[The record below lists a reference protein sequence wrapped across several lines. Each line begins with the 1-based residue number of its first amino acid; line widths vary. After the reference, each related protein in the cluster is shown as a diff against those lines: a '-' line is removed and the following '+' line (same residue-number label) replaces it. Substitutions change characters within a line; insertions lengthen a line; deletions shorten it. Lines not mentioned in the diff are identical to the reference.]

1 METDN
6 ANAAWRGAGLLAAA
20 LVAALYLY
28 PLAIAGSIPLLD
40 PDEGI
45 HATIAQEIVDH
56 GDWITPHLL
65 DKPFLDKPILYFWAQ
80 ALSLH
85 LLGMSEAAVRLP
97 GLMFGLLGALTTG
110 WLGARML
117 DRQTGLIAGL
127 FYGTMIFPV
136 ALCQAAAPDVALVPW
151 VNLAVLS
158 FWEMLRGGSRRRAM
172 LATLAA
178 GLALGLAIL
187 TKGLVGVALVG
198 IACGMYVLL
207 GRRLNVSVCGYG
219 ALALLVALLVAAPWY
234 VAVEVRN
241 PGYLHYYFV
250 GRHLL
255 GFATETQRH
264 GGQPWWYYLPILLG
278 GGLPWIAY
286 LPVMISEAWANWRTG
301 RADMAAPNVLLWS
314 WLIGGVVL
322 LTVSHSKL
330 ATYIWPLFPAV
341 ALLAAVVW
349 AAWLKGRLSDRSR
362 AMLSSTFWIS
372 TAAGPLVLPLAM
384 VGAGRVFSLRF
395 APATWAVGMLIAALA
410 WTPLWLWRRQRARAA
425 LAAAMLGMAA
435 QFAFIMTAVLPP
447 AAAVLSAR
455 DLAVY
460 FNDLGELPP
469 RLYVTEERVGS
480 LAFYLRPELRMNLR
494 EDQLRRLKF
503 DRLTGPPEVIPGTV
517 LAVAERKVGRAE
529 EYFDFRDSEYQ
540 RAGRYRLYRM
550 ADLEFYPRHGTGRG
564 VWDLAAGR
572 SFRVARGEPVR

>member
-1 METDN
+1 MPGGRMEGQGMQTDN
-6 ANAAWRGAGLLAAA
+6 ANTAWRGASLLAAA
-20 LVAALYLY
+20 LVAVLYLY
-28 PLAIAGSIPLLD
+28 PLAIARSIPLLD

-56 GDWITPHLL
+56 GDWVTPQLL
-65 DKPFLDKPILYFWAQ
+65 GKPFFDKPILHFWAQ

-97 GLMFGLLGALTTG
+97 GLIFGLLGALTTG

-117 DRQTGLIAGL
+117 DRGTGLIAGL

-151 VNLAVLS
+151 VNLALLA
-158 FWEMLRGGSRRRAM
+158 FWELLRAGSRREAM
-172 LATLAA
+172 LATFGA

-198 IACGMYVLL
+198 VGFGMYVLL
-207 GRRLNVSVCGYG
+207 GRRLSLSICGYG
-219 ALALLVALLVAAPWY
+219 GLALLVALMVAAPWY

-286 LPVMISEAWANWRTG
+286 LPVTISEAWANRRTG
-301 RADMAAPNVLLWS
+301 RADRAGPTVLLWS
-314 WLIGGVVL
+314 WLVGGVVL
-322 LTVSHSKL
+322 LSVSHSKL
-330 ATYIWPLFPAV
+330 ATYIWPLFPAA
-341 ALLAAVVW
+341 ALLAATAW
-349 AAWLKGRLSDRSR
+349 AAWLRGRLSDRSR

-384 VGAGRVFSLRF
+384 AVAGREHSLRF
-395 APATWAVGMLIAALA
+395 APATWAVGLLIAAVA
-410 WTPLWLWRRQRARAA
+410 WTPLWLWRRQRARGA

-435 QFAFIMTAVLPP
+435 QFAFVVTAILPP
-447 AAAVLSAR
+447 VAEGLSAR
-455 DLAVY
+455 ELAVY

-469 RLYVTEERVGS
+469 RVYVTEERVGS
-480 LAFYLRPELRMNLR
+480 LAFYLRPELRMGLQ

-517 LAVAERKVGRAE
+517 LAVAERKFARAE
-529 EYFDFRDSEYQ
+529 KYFDFRDSEYR

-550 ADLEFYPRHGTGRG
+550 ADVEFQTQ
-564 VWDLAAGR
+564 AI
-572 SFRVARGEPVR
+572 ARR